1 MDPEADPSA
10 APGSRLGTL
19 LHLATTAESAG
30 QGGVL
35 LRTLAEEA
43 RRALE
48 ARSLSL
54 SEWQRDRGLLRTL
67 VNVGQLAAW
76 ERTEPDDEVYP
87 LSGHGRIH
95 QMLLDGQAF
104 VSDVDDPAADPAVA
118 SFLRGQGMSSV
129 LVAPI
134 HVEGRPWGELWAARG
149 ESDPAYSA
157 ADLEFATLVA
167 LHVGAGAAHVEHL
180 RRIERL
186 AYTDELTGLANR
198 RAFEDALDRA
208 LDVLGAEGTP
218 VGVVVVGVNGLKKL
232 NDSQGHAAGDAAL
245 VAFGAELAALTREG
259 VLTARLGG
267 DEFCVLVTGA
277 SSDDV
282 VALAEDVCRRGER
295 VLAEGVACGVAAT
308 QDLPD
313 IQVTPS
319 RLMRAADAA
328 QYRAKRVSGREP
340 VVAGRTAEGPSVE
353 SMRPERRLFRGRAT
367 VDVGQLL
374 DRVAAAVDERPHDD
388 RLARL
393 SVVAAM
399 VAEAIDASSWF
410 VSSIEPGSDLVVTRD
425 GGVLRRDLGS
435 GEAYYDPETYP
446 LGDYPATYAA
456 VTGAAVVVDVDDP
469 RADPAETALLVLA
482 GLSEMVMSGGADPDG
497 RRWLVEVLGDE
508 LSSPVRPYA
517 SVLRAGAALALRP

>member
-1 MDPEADPSA
+1 MDEEGVSDA
-10 APGSRLGTL
+10 AAGTRMGTL
-19 LHLATTAESAG
+19 LHLATTVASAG

-35 LRTLAEEA
+35 LRTVAEEA
-43 RRALE
+43 RRALS

-54 SEWQRDRGLLRTL
+54 SEWQRERGVLRTL
-67 VNVGQLAAW
+67 VNVGELAPW

-87 LSGHGRIH
+87 LSEHGRIH
-95 QMLLDGQAF
+95 QMLLDGGAF
-104 VSDVDDPAADPAVA
+104 IASLEDADVDPAVA
-118 SFLRGQGMSSV
+118 AFLRSQGMRSV

-134 HVEGRPWGELWAARG
+134 TVEGRSWGELWAAR
-149 ESDPAYSA
+149 A
-157 ADLEFATLVA
+157 ADDPPYTAGDLDFATLVA
-167 LHVGAGAAHVEHL
+167 VHVGAGAAHVEHV

-198 RAFEDALDRA
+198 RAFEDALDHA
-208 LDVLGAEGTP
+208 LDRLGEDGTS
-218 VGVVVVGVNGLKKL
+218 VGVIVVDVNGLKKL
-232 NDSQGHAAGDAAL
+232 NDSRGHAAGDAAL
-245 VAFGAELAALTREG
+245 VAFAAELAALTRDG

-267 DEFCVLVTGA
+267 DEFCLLVSGG

-282 VALAEDVCRRGER
+282 VALAEEVCRRGER
-295 VLAEGVACGVAAT
+295 VLEEGVACGVAAT

-328 QYRAKRVSGREP
+328 QYRAKRVSGRQP
-340 VVAGRTAEGPSVE
+340 VVAGRTAEGVPVE
-353 SMRPERRLFRGRAT
+353 PVRPERRLFRGRAL

-374 DRVAAAVDERPHDD
+374 DRVAAAVDARPHDD

-393 SVVAAM
+393 SAVAAT

-425 GGVLRRDLGS
+425 GGVLRRDPGT
-435 GEAYYDPETYP
+435 GEGYYDPETYP
-446 LGDYPATYAA
+446 LADYPATYAA
-456 VTGAAVVVDVDDP
+456 VTGSAVVVDVDDP

-497 RRWLVEVLGDE
+497 RRWLVEVLADE